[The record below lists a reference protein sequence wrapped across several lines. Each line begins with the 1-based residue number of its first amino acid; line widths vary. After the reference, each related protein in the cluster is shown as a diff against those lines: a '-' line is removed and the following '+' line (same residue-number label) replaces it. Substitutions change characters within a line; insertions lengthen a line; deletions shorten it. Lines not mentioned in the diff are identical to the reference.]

1 MKGRE
6 QVFTHPS
13 QLNML
18 SALPFLRTGGMG
30 RLRLGGSLESHPN
43 RQQWEGEL
51 NRHYHACGCQA
62 SAAALLVALMLAVLW
77 AGYRVINAQMELGSA
92 AWTVL
97 VVAVAGAVLGKL
109 AGRIDANNK
118 LKKTAKDIQA
128 QWQVDEKPVRQGWTC
143 G

>member
-13 QLNML
+13 QLNTL
-18 SALPFLRTGGMG
+18 SALPFLRTGSMG

-43 RQQWEGEL
+43 RQQWEVEL

-62 SAAALLVALMLAVLW
+62 SAAALLVALMLSVLW
-77 AGYRVINAQMELGSA
+77 AGYRVINAQMELDSA
-92 AWTVL
+92 AWL
-97 VVAVAGAVLGKL
+97 VFMFAIAGAVLGKL
-109 AGRIDANNK
+109 VGRIDANNK
-118 LKKTAKDIQA
+118 LKKTAKDIQE
-128 QWQVDEKPVRQGWTC
+128 QWKVDEKPGRHMWTC